1 MRRREFF
8 AFVGAG
14 AMLPLGARAQQ
25 STKMYRIAIVH
36 PLWPVAELTETSS
49 NRFWRELFLE
59 IRRLGYVEGQNLAI
73 ERYSGEGRAEL
84 YPMLAR
90 DVANSNPNLIVVFT
104 DWMVLPV
111 KAATSTIPIVAMTTD
126 PVKFGLVPSM
136 SRPGGNITG
145 VSIDAGLDLWEGQVD
160 PLDDHT
166 EKSSAIETYRCQSRL
181 VCTSRRD
188 RTSFAPETTHPK
200 RNERDRI
207 ETKRQQHQRSRSLS
221 RRS

>member
-1 MRRREFF
+1 VPPAKSALATER
-8 AFVGAG
+8 
-14 AMLPLGARAQQ
+14 PLV
-25 STKMYRIAIVH
+25 S
-36 PLWPVAELTETSS
+36 
-49 NRFWRELFLE
+49 
-59 IRRLGYVEGQNLAI
+59 
-73 ERYSGEGRAEL
+73 
-84 YPMLAR
+84 
-90 DVANSNPNLIVVFT
+90 
-104 DWMVLPV
+104 
-111 KAATSTIPIVAMTTD
+111 AMTTD